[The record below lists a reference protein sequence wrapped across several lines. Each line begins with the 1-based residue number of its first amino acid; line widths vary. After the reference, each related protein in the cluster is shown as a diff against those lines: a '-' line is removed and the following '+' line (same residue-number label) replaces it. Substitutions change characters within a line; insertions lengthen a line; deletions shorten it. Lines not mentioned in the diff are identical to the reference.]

1 MPELLCYT
9 SYTTAV
15 SIQQQSSLEVKYLD
29 FLMANP
35 LTLNLSLKE
44 KKKRKRIV
52 KISVGTEIGFNLI
65 S

>member
-1 MPELLCYT
+1 
-9 SYTTAV
+9 
-15 SIQQQSSLEVKYLD
+15 
-29 FLMANP
+29 MANP